1 MEEFEVIVVDF
12 SGIGS
17 KQAIKSKLSY
27 EDAVN
32 LANSLN
38 QTIPRPYKYIVK
50 KQEDD

>member
-1 MEEFEVIVVDF
+1 MEEFEVIVIDF

-17 KQAIKSKLSY
+17 EQAIKSKLSY

-50 KQEDD
+50 KKKDD